1 MRQRGPSSAD
11 KPASSGSQWVRLRS
25 SMWGFGR
32 LPILWTLDA
41 SSAAGPHQHTK
52 QPVNRFST
60 AESDFRCPIR
70 RHVLTPRADDMTES
84 YTSLSPVAAQCRVP
98 KTQNSKGGLCL
109 CNARSSSFVMACH
122 SWAKGQYTRDQPSI
136 RRHCRGG
143 DRQPSSNVQTRM
155 VTGLWPARSWPWLA
169 GIRALACPRR
179 RSMGRRQPV
188 FL

>member
-98 KTQNSKGGLCL
+98 KTQNSKGACVCATRGP
-109 CNARSSSFVMACH
+109 AHSSWHAT
-122 SWAKGQYTRDQPSI
+122 AG
-136 RRHCRGG
+136 RRANIPETSQASGDIAVAATDSHHRTSKRGWS
-143 DRQPSSNVQTRM
+143 QV
-155 VTGLWPARSWPWLA
+155 LWPARSWPWLA

>member
-1 MRQRGPSSAD
+1 MCVVVEFREGGPSSAD
-11 KPASSGSQWVRLRS
+11 TPASSGSQWARLRN

-41 SSAAGPHQHTK
+41 SSAAGGGTRQAHK

-60 AESDFRCPIR
+60 AESGLSLSNAACR
-70 RHVLTPRADDMTES
+70 RHDGKLHLP
-84 YTSLSPVAAQCRVP
+84 SPVAAQCRVP
-98 KTQNSKGGLCL
+98 RTENSKGGLCL

-155 VTGLWPARSWPWLA
+155 VTGCGRLGLGRGWPDTSLSCPWV
-169 GIRALACPRR
+169 
-179 RSMGRRQPV
+179 GR
-188 FL
+188 

>member
-1 MRQRGPSSAD
+1 MGSA
-11 KPASSGSQWVRLRS
+11 PEFHVELRE
-25 SMWGFGR
+25 

-41 SSAAGPHQHTK
+41 SSAAGGGTRQAHK

-60 AESDFRCPIR
+60 AESGLSLSNAACR
-70 RHVLTPRADDMTES
+70 RHDGKLHLP
-84 YTSLSPVAAQCRVP
+84 SPVAAQCRVP
-98 KTQNSKGGLCL
+98 RTENSKGGLCL

-155 VTGLWPARSWPWLA
+155 VTGCGRLGLGRGWPGYVPQLPVGW
-169 GIRALACPRR
+169 
-179 RSMGRRQPV
+179 SMR
-188 FL
+188 